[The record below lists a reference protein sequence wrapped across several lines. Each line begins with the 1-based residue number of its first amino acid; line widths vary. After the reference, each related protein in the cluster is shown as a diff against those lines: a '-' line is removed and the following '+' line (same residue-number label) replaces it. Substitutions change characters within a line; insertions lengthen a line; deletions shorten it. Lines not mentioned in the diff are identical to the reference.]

1 MDFQEH
7 VFRKVFKTYLVGAGE
22 AGAKKVCFPD
32 FSKDIFLK
40 SKMKPVV
47 KYGVY

>member
-7 VFRKVFKTYLVGAGE
+7 VFRKVFKTHLFGAG
-22 AGAKKVCFPD
+22 GASAEKVYFPE
-32 FSKDIFLK
+32 FFKDMFLK
-40 SKMKPVV
+40 FKMKPVV